1 MKKAYPN
8 IFIIAG
14 MPRCGTTFFYYKL
27 QEHPSVFVPYRK
39 ETNYFSTSFERGIE
53 WYFNLY
59 KDMQPAQ
66 IGADISPSY
75 FVDEGFIEKVKA
87 FNPKMKIILGV
98 RAPSVVAL
106 SLYNQ
111 FLSHT
116 YGVPPFEEY
125 LSGYDWYIG
134 GKKIHVSL
142 KDNFVTRRIEEY
154 QKAFGDNLLLFDF
167 NLFQSDPL
175 KILQAIESFLGLP
188 HYFNESNFKNIVIN
202 AGKRKNIKIISY
214 LLGRES
220 IINALGILF
229 PRRVVVAMRKR
240 FEEAS
245 KSKNDKVPLVYD
257 SADRELAV
265 KFFADEDKLVREMF
279 SETGL
284 VLGTG
289 EPFDQKNNRKHK
301 KN

>member
-1 MKKAYPN
+1 
-8 IFIIAG
+8 
-14 MPRCGTTFFYYKL
+14 
-27 QEHPSVFVPYRK
+27 
-39 ETNYFSTSFERGIE
+39 
-53 WYFNLY
+53 
-59 KDMQPAQ
+59 
-66 IGADISPSY
+66 
-75 FVDEGFIEKVKA
+75 VDEGFIEKVKA